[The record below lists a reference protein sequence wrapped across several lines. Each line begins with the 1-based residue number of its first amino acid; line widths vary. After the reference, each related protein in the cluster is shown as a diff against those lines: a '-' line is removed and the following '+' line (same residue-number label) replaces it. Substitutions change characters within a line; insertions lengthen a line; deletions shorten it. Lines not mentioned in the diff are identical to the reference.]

1 MSERGPDD
9 SYKILHPTANMS
21 LRVTQYPC
29 KYNNNKN
36 NNTSMKNTLTVANID
51 EKKKRNS
58 DKGTWLRIENRCS

>member
-36 NNTSMKNTLTVANID
+36 NNTSMNGNTLTVANID
-51 EKKKRNS
+51 KKKKKN
-58 DKGTWLRIENRCS
+58 GTRIKELVTY